1 MAQQAEKESQ
11 TEDATEK
18 KILDEVE
25 KGNIPI
31 SREAAAF
38 ATMLALL
45 AIAVFIARDLLK
57 SIGPTL
63 ELLSSNPGGLLLQS
77 GPDVVLLFSG
87 LVWDVGAPLVPMLAI
102 LLIAGLASS
111 FLQHPPRLIFER
123 IRPDWKRISLVN
135 GSHRI
140 FSTRGQVDFIKGV
153 CKLVFIGILVWTVVR
168 WQRNAFIETMSLDPA
183 AIPELILMI
192 ATRLLSVVCLLT
204 FLLLAVDLLWVRM
217 NWRLDIRMSKQEI
230 KDEMK
235 EAEGDPLKKARLR
248 SLALDR
254 RRKSMLAAVPR
265 ATLIIANPTRYAI
278 ALRYVREEG
287 GAPLVLSK
295 GKDLIALKIREIAE
309 KNSIPIIE
317 DKLLAR
323 TMYDSVQVEHPIPP
337 EFYKAVAELI
347 HILYA
352 KNPLSAKNPRKAF
365 VK

>member
-1 MAQQAEKESQ
+1 MAQQGDRESQ

-25 KGNIPI
+25 KGNIPV

-38 ATMLALL
+38 ATMLALP
-45 AIAVFIARDLLK
+45 AIAAFMARDLLK
-57 SIGPTL
+57 SIGLTL
-63 ELLSSNPGGLLLQS
+63 ELLSSDPGGLLLQS
-77 GPDVVLLFSG
+77 SADAVLLFSK
-87 LVWDVGAPLVPMLAI
+87 LVWDIGKPLIPMLAI

-111 FLQHPPRLIFER
+111 FFQHPPRIILDR
-123 IRPDWKRISLVN
+123 IQPDWKRISLVN
-135 GSHRI
+135 GWHRM
-140 FSTRGQVDFIKGV
+140 FSARGQADFIKGV
-153 CKLVFIGILVWTVVR
+153 CKLVFIGILMWTVVR
-168 WQRNAFIETMSLDPA
+168 WQRNAFIETMSLDPD

-192 ATRLLSVVCLLT
+192 ATRLLSVVCVLT
-204 FLLLAVDLLWVRM
+204 LLLLAADLPWVRM
-217 NWRLDIRMSKQEI
+217 HWRRDIRMSKQEI

-254 RRKSMLAAVPR
+254 RRKSMIAAVPR
-265 ATLIIANPTRYAI
+265 ATLIIANPTHYAI

-323 TMYDSVQVEHPIPP
+323 TMYDSVEADRPIPP

-352 KNPLSAKNPRKAF
+352 RDPLSAKNPRKAL